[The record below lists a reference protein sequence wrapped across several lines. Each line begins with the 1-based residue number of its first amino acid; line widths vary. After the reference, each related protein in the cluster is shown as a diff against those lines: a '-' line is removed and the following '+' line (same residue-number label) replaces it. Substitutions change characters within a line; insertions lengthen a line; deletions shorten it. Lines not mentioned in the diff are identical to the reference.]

1 MLEYEDMKN
10 TFTRASATLNALN
23 RALAAVPEPQRLP
36 NIEFIFSSHDDASG
50 PEPMWVYS
58 KRDKDTDLWLMP
70 DFGYW
75 SWPET
80 KVGAYKDVR
89 RRIATVDDGLGF
101 REKREELL
109 WRGNVNTAPKLRGK
123 LFRATRDKHWA
134 SVREIHWSD
143 KKDVERNFVPI
154 EDHCRYMFL
163 AHVEGRSYSGRGKY
177 LQNCRSVVVAHELHW
192 LEAHHAALVHE
203 GPDANY
209 VRVNRNFT
217 DLEDKIEH
225 LLANPAEAERIA
237 ENGVRMFRD
246 RYLTPAA
253 EACYWRELV
262 RAYGAMS
269 EFEPVLEMIDE
280 KTKTR
285 VLRGVPFESFM
296 LNGKLAP

>member
-1 MLEYEDMKN
+1 MKY

-23 RALAAVPEPQRLP
+23 RALTAFPEPQRLP
-36 NIEFIFSSHDDASG
+36 NIEFIFSSHDENPG
-50 PEPMWVYS
+50 PEPVWVYS
-58 KRDKDTDLWLMP
+58 KRDQDTNVWLMP

-80 KVGAYKDVR
+80 NVGAYRDVR
-89 RRIATVDDGLGF
+89 RRIAAVDDELHFGD
-101 REKREELL
+101 KKMELL
-109 WRGNVNTAPKLRGK
+109 WRGNIDTAPELRGK
-123 LFRATRDKHWA
+123 LFEATKDKDWA
-134 SVREIHWSD
+134 SVREIHWGD
-143 KKDVERNFVPI
+143 EKDVERNFVPI

-192 LEAHHAALVHE
+192 REAHHAVLVHE
-203 GPDANY
+203 GPEANY

-217 DLEDKIEH
+217 DLEEKIQG
-225 LLANPAEAERIA
+225 LIANPAEAERIA

-262 RAYGAMS
+262 RAYGGMCN
-269 EFEPVLEMIDE
+269 FEPVLEMMDE
-280 KTKTR
+280 NSGKMAR
-285 VLRGVPFESFM
+285 RGVPFESFT
-296 LNGKLAP
+296 LNGELATP